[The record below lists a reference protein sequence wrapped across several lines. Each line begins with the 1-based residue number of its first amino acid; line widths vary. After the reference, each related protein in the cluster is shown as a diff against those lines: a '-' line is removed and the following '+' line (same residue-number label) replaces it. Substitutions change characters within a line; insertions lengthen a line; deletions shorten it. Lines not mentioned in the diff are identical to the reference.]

1 MRINTRIIAEFDRL
15 NLRIDLR
22 LSASMNA
29 SYETAGGTRLMD
41 PEFILAQLEIQPDAH
56 VGEFGCGGGGHFTF
70 PLARRVGKGGLIY
83 AIDVVPG
90 VLESL
95 RRRIHIENINQIHVI
110 SSNLEVIGAAAVPE
124 ESLDR
129 VLAAN
134 ILFQNVHHDHILK
147 EAHRLL
153 KSGGQLLVI
162 DWRQE
167 TGNAGPPPTRRVDTA
182 QLKAL
187 AETIGF
193 EFYREFSASIW
204 HFGLIFKKK

>member
-1 MRINTRIIAEFDRL
+1 MYALAIRRPYLIPDTQYLIPVMP
-15 NLRIDLR
+15 
-22 LSASMNA
+22 SAM
-29 SYETAGGTRLMD
+29 YETAGGTRLMD
-41 PEFILAQLEIQPDAH
+41 PEFILAQLNILPDQH

-70 PLARRVGKGGLIY
+70 PLARRLGKGGLLY
-83 AIDVVPG
+83 AVDIVPD

-95 RRRIHIENINQIHVI
+95 RRRLRIENINQIQVV
-110 SSNLEVIGAAAVPE
+110 SSNLEVIGAAPIPE
-124 ESLDR
+124 DSLDR

-162 DWRQE
+162 DWRAE
-167 TGNAGPPPTRRVDTA
+167 TGNAGPPATRRVDIE

-193 EFYREFSASIW
+193 ELKREFAASLW
-204 HFGLIFKKK
+204 HFGLIFTKN